1 MSMSPESKC
10 TIDLASCKRPSDEH
24 NISHSLHFAE
34 DLHTLVQSGEC
45 SIHLRIRP
53 LSHLI
58 TNVLCPY
65 NNSIEKSLK
74 DPNWATIQ
82 IRLEPSWARQGRIV
96 FLKKCVTIFV

>member
-1 MSMSPESKC
+1 MNV
-10 TIDLASCKRPSDEH
+10 TLAPCK
-24 NISHSLHFAE
+24 ISHSLDFAE
-34 DLHTLVQSGEC
+34 DLHTPVQSGEC
-45 SIHLRIRP
+45 SIHLRIRS

-74 DPNWATIQ
+74 DANWATIQ

-96 FLKKCVTIFV
+96 FLKKCVTMFV